1 MKLTPQ
7 DILNQSFAGKL
18 RGFDPDEVKNFLMM
32 AAETLESE
40 IQEKEELR
48 QRMEKLRES
57 LTKLEKRE
65 DVLRDTLIAAQKFSS
80 EIKANAHK
88 EAELIIKEAEMKG
101 EEILKH
107 AASRQAAL
115 REEIKT
121 LRFKRNDI
129 ESDLLRMLESLKELV
144 ESYRRE
150 DGEFDKIE
158 YIGG

>member
-7 DILNQSFAGKL
+7 DILNQSFASKF

-32 AAETLESE
+32 TAETLESE
-40 IQEKEELR
+40 IQEREESR
-48 QRMEKLRES
+48 VRMEKLRES

-65 DVLRDTLIAAQKFSS
+65 DVLRDTLIAAQKFSA
-80 EIKANAHK
+80 EIKTNAHK
-88 EAELIIKEAEMKG
+88 EAELITKEAEMRG
-101 EEILKH
+101 EEILRQ
-107 AASRQAAL
+107 AASRQASL
-115 REEIKT
+115 RDEIKT
-121 LRFKRNDI
+121 LRFKRHEV
-129 ESDLLRMLESLKELV
+129 ESDLLRMLESLKELI

>member
-7 DILNQSFAGKL
+7 DILNQSFASKL
-18 RGFDPDEVKNFLMM
+18 RGVDPDEVKNFLMM
-32 AAETLESE
+32 VAETLESE

-48 QRMEKLRES
+48 GRLEKQRES

-65 DVLRDTLIAAQKFSS
+65 DVLRDTLIAAQKFST

-88 EAELIIKEAEMKG
+88 EAELITKEAEMKG
-101 EEILKH
+101 DEILKQ
-107 AASRQAAL
+107 AAHRQAAL

-129 ESDLLRMLESLKELV
+129 ENDLLRMLESLKELV
-144 ESYRRE
+144 ETYRRE

-158 YIGG
+158 YIGS